1 MKTEIWKSHPYI
13 SGIEVST
20 LGNVQ
25 TIDRVISGEKR
36 TRFTKG
42 RVLKQNVIN
51 SGYLRVCFRVN
62 GKVVSKL
69 VHRLVAETFIKNP
82 NNLQG
87 VNHKDGDK
95 TNNEAGNLKWC
106 YSSYKSKVSSAGSK
120 GVPVLA
126 LNLSTLEVSKF
137 PSQNEAR
144 KFIGIDRINIIN
156 VIKGRQKTASGYWFV
171 NADDN
176 AIDIAKSKIREIGKT
191 KLASSDAA
199 IADFIRQVNNF

>member
-1 MKTEIWKSHPYI
+1 MKTEIWKKHPEI
-13 SGIEVST
+13 DKIEVS
-20 LGNVQ
+20 
-25 TIDRVISGEKR
+25 S
-36 TRFTKG
+36 FG
-42 RVLKQNVIN
+42 RVRSAKGLYYGIN
-51 SGYLRVCFRVN
+51 PGKDGYMRVCFRVN

-95 TNNEAGNLKWC
+95 TNNKAGNLKWC
-106 YSSYKSKVSSAGSK
+106 YSSYESKVSSAGSK

-137 PSQNEAR
+137 PSQNEAG
-144 KFIGIDRINIIN
+144 KFLGIDRINIIN

-176 AIDIAKSKIREIGKT
+176 AIDIAKSKISEIGKT
-191 KLASSDAA
+191 KLASSDVA
-199 IADFIRQVNNF
+199 IAEFIRQVNNF

>member
-1 MKTEIWKSHPYI
+1 MEDQVEIWKSHPEYT
-13 SGIEVST
+13 GIEVST
-20 LGNVQ
+20 LG
-25 TIDRVISGEKR
+25 RVRSL
-36 TRFTKG
+36 KG
-42 RVLKQNVIN
+42 CYYAIN
-51 SGYLRVCFRVN
+51 PGKNGYLQVCFRVN
-62 GKVVSKL
+62 GKVVNKL
-69 VHRLVAETFIKNP
+69 VHRLIAQTFIKNP

-95 TNNEAGNLKWC
+95 TNNKSGNLKWC
-106 YSSYKSKVSSAGSK
+106 YSSYESKVSSAGSK

-137 PSQNEAR
+137 PSQNEAG
-144 KFIGIDRINIIN
+144 KFLGINRINIIN

-191 KLASSDAA
+191 KLASSDVA
-199 IADFIRQVNNF
+199 IAEFIRQVNNF

>member
-1 MKTEIWKSHPYI
+1 MENNVEIWISYPYI
-13 SGIEVST
+13 AGIEVST
-20 LGNVQ
+20 LG
-25 TIDRVISGEKR
+25 RVRSL
-36 TRFTKG
+36 KG
-42 RVLKQNVIN
+42 YYYAITPGKN
-51 SGYLRVCFRVN
+51 GYLRVCFRVN

-69 VHRLVAETFIKNP
+69 IHRLVAETFIKNP

-137 PSQNEAR
+137 PSQNEAG
-144 KFIGIDRINIIN
+144 KFLGINRINIIN

-171 NADDN
+171 NADDK
-176 AIDIAKSKIREIGKT
+176 AIDIVKSKIREIGKT
-191 KLASSDAA
+191 KLASSDVA
-199 IADFIRQVNNF
+199 IAEFIRQVNNF

>member
-13 SGIEVST
+13 PAIEVST
-20 LGNVQ
+20 LG
-25 TIDRVISGEKR
+25 RVR
-36 TRFTKG
+36 TLKG
-42 RVLKQNVIN
+42 CYYAITPGKN
-51 SGYLRVCFRVN
+51 GYLRVCFRVN
-62 GKVVSKL
+62 GKLVSKL

-106 YSSYKSKVSSAGSK
+106 YSSYKSKVSSAGPK

-137 PSQNEAR
+137 PSQNEAG
-144 KFIGIDRINIIN
+144 KFLGINRINIIN

-191 KLASSDAA
+191 KLASSDVA
-199 IADFIRQVNNF
+199 IAEFIRQVNNF

>member
-1 MKTEIWKSHPYI
+1 MAETEIWKSHPDI
-13 SGIEVST
+13 PGIEVSS
-20 LGNVQ
+20 L
-25 TIDRVISGEKR
+25 
-36 TRFTKG
+36 G
-42 RVLKQNVIN
+42 RVRSLKGYYYAIAPGKN
-51 SGYLRVCFRVN
+51 GYLRVCFRVN

-69 VHRLVAETFIKNP
+69 IHRLVAETFIKNP

-137 PSQNEAR
+137 PSQNEAG
-144 KFIGIDRINIIN
+144 KFLGINRINIIN

-191 KLASSDAA
+191 KLASSDVA
-199 IADFIRQVNNF
+199 IAEFIRQVNNF

>member
-1 MKTEIWKSHPYI
+1 MKNIANNEKEIWQAHPYI
-13 SGIEVST
+13 PGIKVST
-20 LGNVQ
+20 LG
-25 TIDRVISGEKR
+25 RVRSL
-36 TRFTKG
+36 KG
-42 RVLKQNVIN
+42 CYYGIN
-51 SGYLRVCFRVN
+51 PGKNGYLRVCFRVN

-82 NNLQG
+82 NSLQG

-137 PSQNEAR
+137 PSQNEAG
-144 KFIGIDRINIIN
+144 KFLGINRINIIN

-191 KLASSDAA
+191 KLASSDVA
-199 IADFIRQVNNF
+199 IAEFIRQVNNF